1 MEDKTLLSLRNL
13 CAWYDSA
20 HPVLSKLSLD
30 LRDREV
36 VGLIGRNGAG
46 KTTLFKA
53 LAGLLP
59 SCRLDR
65 AIWEGQDFRFRDD
78 AFKVSRY
85 IVFAEERS
93 FPYFTFQDYL
103 AYTADAY
110 RVPLPE
116 VSALVQGFHFE
127 AYTQVLF
134 RELSTG
140 NRKKAALITAFA
152 LRPKLLLLDEPVNG
166 LDFQSTEFLYQLM
179 GSYKQVGTLLFSSHI
194 LESIC
199 LTSDH
204 VLVLEAGSIRKTF
217 PGGQSAGAIREVL
230 AHEDHRESPGQT
242 ALWPQV

>member
-1 MEDKTLLSLRNL
+1 MGMDDKILLSLGNL
-13 CAWYDSA
+13 CAWYDPA
-20 HPVLSKLSLD
+20 RPVLSGLSLD

-46 KTTLFKA
+46 KTTLFKT

-65 AIWEGQDFRFRDD
+65 AVWQGRDFRFRDD
-78 AFKVSRY
+78 AFKASRY
-85 IVFAEERS
+85 VVFAEERS

-103 AYTADAY
+103 AYTASAY

-116 VSALVQGFHFE
+116 VSALVRGFVFE
-127 AYTQVLF
+127 EYTQVLF

-179 GSYKQVGTLLFSSHI
+179 AGYEQTILFSSHI
-194 LESIC
+194 LESLS
-199 LTSDH
+199 LTADR
-204 VLVLEAGSIRKTF
+204 VLVLEGGGVSRTI
-217 PGGQSAGAIREVL
+217 PGGQSAGVIREVL
-230 AHEDHRESPGQT
+230 AHEDHDESPGQT
-242 ALWPQV
+242 ALRPQI